1 MNNKLAALLITQND
15 YLAEAK
21 LIINKLNES
30 DIKDYFNCYFACKNV
45 DYEDKEINWS
55 KINIDK
61 NCKTW
66 GSEILYSLNLINEEY
81 VLIFLDD
88 FYPIKKFS
96 AQLLKKTI
104 QNSLKYKPS
113 LIRINSNY
121 NRRILLQKR
130 EKNIFE
136 ESYLHKYSTSL
147 VLPVFKK
154 EFLKRIIFK
163 KDSPWLFERYSNN
176 RFNFKRHTFLFI
188 KGREINF
195 SVVNIVVR
203 GELLRSS
210 LFRIQNSKKLNYMQN
225 TRKSKKPYLKEI
237 LFHLKKLFSD
247 LFMRYMPYF
256 KLN

>member
-1 MNNKLAALLITQND
+1 MKNNIAALLITQND

-21 LIINKLNES
+21 LIIDRLNEY
-30 DIKDYFNCYFACKNV
+30 DLKDYFNCYFACKNF
-45 DYEDKEINWS
+45 DLEDQEINWR
-55 KINIDK
+55 KIEIDK

-66 GSEILYSLNLINEEY
+66 GSEILYSLNLIKEEY

-88 FYPIKKFS
+88 FYPIKNFS
-96 AQLLKKTI
+96 PEVLKKTI
-104 QNSLKYKPS
+104 QKSLKYKPS
-113 LIRINSNY
+113 LVRINSNY
-121 NRRILLQKR
+121 NRRILLHKK

-154 EFLKRIIFK
+154 EFLERIIFK
-163 KDSPWLFERYSNN
+163 TDSPWLFERYSNN
-176 RFNFKRHTFLFI
+176 RFNFKSHTFLFI
-188 KGREINF
+188 KGCEINF
-195 SVVNIVVR
+195 SVINIVVR

-210 LFRIQNSKKLNYMQN
+210 LFRIKDSKKLNYMQK

-247 LFMRYMPYF
+247 LFMRYLPYF
-256 KLN
+256 KLY